1 MKMFIFEGSDPSL
14 TWNQYYIILAPTISL
29 YHTELNNLQYL
40 ALLMQIYSLVATLRK
55 LLIGLI
61 LYFYSQR
68 RPKG

>member
-1 MKMFIFEGSDPSL
+1 MKMFIFERSDPAL
-14 TWNQYYIILAPTISL
+14 TWNQYAGAIS

-40 ALLMQIYSLVATLRK
+40 ALLMQIYSLVTTLRK

-61 LYFYSQR
+61 LYFYNQR